1 MSRPPQSPSALLST
15 PNTTRSF
22 TEAPMSPHLAH
33 HLPISTVNGLP
44 ASGACLQG
52 YICPRPTHTRLF
64 LPLSDQSRSRDRTHH
79 LSHCAVRGVQCHLF
93 HKEEASVD
101 RRLDLVRLCGSR
113 FLYELRH
120 YRTKGVLTSF
130 PLHMTGITFDK
141 SMESNYSGRL
151 FAEFIQ
157 NLVQYEE
164 NSFSS
169 IIIKA

>member
-1 MSRPPQSPSALLST
+1 MIVP
-15 PNTTRSF
+15 TTFLTVRS
-22 TEAPMSPHLAH
+22 
-33 HLPISTVNGLP
+33 
-44 ASGACLQG
+44 
-52 YICPRPTHTRLF
+52 
-64 LPLSDQSRSRDRTHH
+64 
-79 LSHCAVRGVQCHLF
+79 VRGVQCHLIRE
-93 HKEEASVD
+93 EEASVD
-101 RRLDLVRLCGSR
+101 QRLDPVRLRGSR

-130 PLHMTGITFDK
+130 PLRMTGITFDK